1 MPVPI
6 IIAPEAKSFIPY
18 PIDTDFP
25 VQNLPLG
32 IFSTPHLSP
41 RPCSIIGDKI
51 IHLFELA
58 KDGHL
63 DIHFGKL
70 DCLQHRQLNGVFEF
84 GKSFVRA
91 IRSQLAELFDIKN
104 QDKQESLSK
113 YLIPLEE
120 VQLHLPIRVGDYTDF
135 YSSREHATNVGM
147 MFRDPAHALFP
158 NWLHLPVAYHGRS
171 SSIVVSGTHI
181 QRPYGQII
189 PGKEEIPITAPSRQL
204 DFELEM
210 AFVIGKDTQMGQSIP
225 IDQAESYIQ
234 GLALFNDWSARD
246 IQRWE
251 YVPLGPFLA
260 KNFASTLAPWIVD
273 LDALQ
278 AFKVEGPETS
288 VPQQS
293 YLQQTGKNNY
303 DIQLEVRLNGDLICT
318 SNTRYLYWSMAQ
330 QLAHH
335 TINGCNI
342 RVADLC
348 ASGTISG
355 PDPGSYGSMLEL
367 CWKGSK
373 PLRLSN
379 GSLRSFLEDGDEL
392 EMTAF
397 AQADAYRIGFG
408 SAKGTI
414 SPAQR

>member
-1 MPVPI
+1 
-6 IIAPEAKSFIPY
+6 
-18 PIDTDFP
+18 
-25 VQNLPLG
+25 
-32 IFSTPHLSP
+32 
-41 RPCSIIGDKI
+41 
-51 IHLFELA
+51 
-58 KDGHL
+58 
-63 DIHFGKL
+63 
-70 DCLQHRQLNGVFEF
+70 
-84 GKSFVRA
+84 
-91 IRSQLAELFDIKN
+91 
-104 QDKQESLSK
+104 
-113 YLIPLEE
+113 
-120 VQLHLPIRVGDYTDF
+120 
-135 YSSREHATNVGM
+135 

-171 SSIVVSGTHI
+171 SSIVVSGTNI

-288 VPQQS
+288 VAQQS

-303 DIQLEVRLNGDLICT
+303 DIQLEVRLNGNLICS